1 MTEQN
6 LNTVLRKLRDE
17 KAYLVKQIWKG
28 LIEVVRYGGS
38 FTKKKKKKKKDEF
51 LKVEVGREK

>member
-38 FTKKKKKKKKDEF
+38 FKKKKKDEF

>member
-38 FTKKKKKKKKDEF
+38 FTKKKK
-51 LKVEVGREK
+51 R